1 MLWGHILVGIKG
13 HHPVQWFAIF
23 PTRLMSDSSQPHLH
37 NLDIRREHTE
47 VNTSCKWQLGRSY
60 KQTIDTNISW
70 RMGTRLVKFKIFHQA
85 GNTERYFSGD
95 MLCHDWF
102 LTVMGRSWLFPR
114 KPTVWH
120 DVHFYLSKSQRTCTT
135 RSLIL
140 TFDQARFLRPT
151 LIKTS
156 KDAKACLVHVPVLI
170 RKIWQNQTWK
180 DLFIVFLYVFFVFH
194 IFFLFNLSTFNLWS
208 FSCH

>member
-1 MLWGHILVGIKG
+1 MATRQVLQTNHWHKYQLVDGNPPRQI
-13 HHPVQWFAIF
+13 Q
-23 PTRLMSDSSQPHLH
+23 
-37 NLDIRREHTE
+37 
-47 VNTSCKWQLGRSY
+47 
-60 KQTIDTNISW
+60 NISPGRKYW
-70 RMGTRLVKFKIFHQA
+70 TIFF
-85 GNTERYFSGD
+85 GRYALPWPPSF
-95 MLCHDWF
+95 WF

-170 RKIWQNQTWK
+170 CKIWQNQTWK